1 MISTSEHTKGAGTDM
16 KRLISLAFVAMLAAC
31 GGGAQVE
38 TDLAG
43 LRDMADAFQ
52 IQLNIRDRAALAALY
67 APNGSVMPPNAETV
81 TGREAIEAFWGEF
94 LATGNIVNLTDTQ
107 VRANGNIGY
116 KVGTYTIASPYNELL
131 DKGKYIEV
139 WHHDDAG
146 WHLMYD
152 IFNSDRPPPQAVAQ

>member
-1 MISTSEHTKGAGTDM
+1 M
-16 KRLISLAFVAMLAAC
+16 KKLLTLLSIAVLAAC

-43 LRDMADAFQ
+43 LRDMGDAFQ
-52 IQLNIRDRAALAALY
+52 VQLNIRDSAALAALY
-67 APNGSVMPPNAETV
+67 AQSGSVMPPNAETV

-94 LATGNIVNLTDTQ
+94 LATGNIINLKDNQ

-116 KVGTYTIASPYNELL
+116 KVGTYTIASPYNELV

-139 WHHDDAG
+139 WHHDEAG
-146 WHLMYD
+146 WQLMYD
-152 IFNSDRPPPQAVAQ
+152 IFNSDRPQPAQP